1 MALFGSKKTNT
12 DDKKPTASVKAETK
26 ATETKKEAT
35 SMKDL
40 YSETAPAKSKGT
52 GKTKELVHKHGASSR
67 ALVKP
72 LITEKATHL
81 TGENKYVFVIARG
94 ANKIETAK
102 AIQAVYGVKPV
113 DVNIINMKGK
123 KVTRGKI
130 RGQRKDWKKAI
141 VTLAKG
147 DTIKVHEGV

>member
-1 MALFGSKKTNT
+1 MALFGSKTT
-12 DDKKPTASVKAETK
+12 STEDKKPAAAKTKADVKAVE
-26 ATETKKEAT
+26 AKKEAP

-40 YSETAPAKSKGT
+40 YAETTTAKVAAKAKGV
-52 GKTKELVHKHGASSR
+52 EHKHAASSR

-72 LITEKATHL
+72 LITEKASHL
-81 TGENKYVFVIARG
+81 ASENKYVFVIARG

-123 KVTRGKI
+123 KVARGKV

-147 DTIKVHEGV
+147 DTIKVYEGV

>member
-1 MALFGSKKTNT
+1 MALFGSKTTPIIDN
-12 DDKKPTASVKAETK
+12 KPAAAKVKAPES
-26 ATETKKEAT
+26 KKEVA

-40 YSETAPAKSKGT
+40 YSETTTAKVS
-52 GKTKELVHKHGASSR
+52 GKTKTLVHKHAASSR

-81 TGENKYVFVIARG
+81 ASENKYVFVIARG

-102 AIQAVYGVKPV
+102 AIQAVYGVKPL
-113 DVNIINMKGK
+113 DVNIVNMKGK
-123 KVTRGKI
+123 KVARGKV

-147 DTIKVHEGV
+147 DTIKVYEGV

>member
-1 MALFGSKKTNT
+1 MALFGSKTNT
-12 DDKKPTASVKAETK
+12 TSDKKPAAAKTK
-26 ATETKKEAT
+26 AAEPKKEVS

-40 YSETAPAKSKGT
+40 YSETTTVKAA
-52 GKTKELVHKHGASSR
+52 GKTKSAASKYSVSSR

-81 TGENKYVFVIARG
+81 ASENKYVFVIAKS

-113 DVNIINMKGK
+113 DVNIVNMKGK

-130 RGQRKDWKKAI
+130 RGSRKDWKKAI

-147 DTIKVHEGV
+147 DTIKVYEGV